1 MKILFVIFASVMWY
15 EEVEQQEVSK
25 GAPAVVGTA
34 AEDMILEGTVL
45 DYYSTEVQYGVK
57 HYYLVLFKGYK
68 WLCEQAT
75 YRIACSLETLP

>member
-25 GAPAVVGTA
+25 GAPAVVGA
-34 AEDMILEGTVL
+34 AAQDMILEGTVL

>member
-15 EEVEQQEVSK
+15 EEVGQQEVSK
-25 GAPAVVGTA
+25 AAPAVVGTA
-34 AEDMILEGTVL
+34 AENMILEGTVL